1 MISHHQ
7 AIIDLINQVYD
18 STSAATEEAVDN
30 LDDQEN
36 FESILGVEEPEDLLE
51 ANDEEPIKRLVNSL
65 LWQAA
70 KDEASD
76 VHIDPSPKSTVVRY
90 RIDGVLHQVTTLPRQ
105 VHVTVV
111 NRVKVMS
118 RLDIA
123 QKGLPQ
129 DGRTMVLIAGK
140 KLSLIHI

>member
-90 RIDGVLHQVTTLPRQ
+90 RIDGILHQVTTLPRQ

-129 DGRTMVLIAGK
+129 DGRTMVMIVF
-140 KLSLIHI
+140 